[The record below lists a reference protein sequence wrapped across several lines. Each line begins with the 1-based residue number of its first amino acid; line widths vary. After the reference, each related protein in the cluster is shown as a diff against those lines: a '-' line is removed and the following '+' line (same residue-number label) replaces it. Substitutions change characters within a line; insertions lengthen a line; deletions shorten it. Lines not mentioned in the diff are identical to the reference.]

1 MSRHRQRDRENQ
13 LDHRERQRRRHN
25 ESSSDEEDDDDE
37 DVDGTERDDN
47 VVVKKFEVNDL
58 LISRRL
64 PSLVEEDARLRSRKN
79 NSTGCQICFN
89 DIPFLLDGLMVRYC
103 APIDKEQLAKLDQEA
118 EVYKSN
124 NMLEGKGSVDLANK
138 FNALFKK
145 LNDEKNT
152 YDKETICYDDEMLP
166 DQVKHHYVYCK
177 RKTTHIVNDVVK
189 KLDKLANDIYNSEA
203 MCTTHITRKTQRGF
217 KELKYTQDQIKL
229 YLQTTKGMETAIL
242 LQSRLGGFGTGANN
256 NGIQNI
262 NRFLS

>member
-25 ESSSDEEDDDDE
+25 EPSSDEEDDDD
-37 DVDGTERDDN
+37 VDGHEMDEN
-47 VVVKKFEVNDL
+47 VVVKRFEERDMLV
-58 LISRRL
+58 SRRL
-64 PSLVEEDARLRSRKN
+64 PSLVEEDERLKSRKN
-79 NSTGCQICFN
+79 NTTGCQICFN
-89 DIPFLLDGLMVRYC
+89 DIPFLLDGLTVRYC

-138 FNALFKK
+138 FNVLFRK
-145 LNDEKNT
+145 LNDEKNE
-152 YDKETICYDDEMLP
+152 YDKETICYDDGMLP
-166 DQVKHHYVYCK
+166 DQVKQHYVYCK

-203 MCTTHITRKTQRGF
+203 MCSTHLTRKTKRGF
-217 KELKYTQDQIKL
+217 KELKYTQDQIKI
-229 YLQTTKGMETAIL
+229 YLQTTKEMQAAIT
-242 LQSRLGGFGTGANN
+242 LQSKLGGFGTGANN